1 MSLIYYFA
9 PDAEQDWVW
18 LTPGSILAT
27 FLWLIA
33 SLGFKFY
40 VANMG
45 AYTETYGAIGGVM
58 VLMLWF
64 YISGLVILIG
74 AEMNA
79 EIEHASPYGK
89 DPGEQVAGQKRKLGT
104 AAMRTWLERRRPRG
118 ERAPSSA
125 EVKAVVGDAPPEK
138 RPGAAISPAAERA
151 NAIKVERSL
160 KQSEENRTA
169 STPAA
174 KRLPSRRRQPASG
187 QPAAPRRRPLTPAP
201 VAGAGLSNY
210 LIGAGVVIAQ
220 MVMTVQSMRRVR
232 D

>member
-1 MSLIYYFA
+1 
-9 PDAEQDWVW
+9 
-18 LTPGSILAT
+18 
-27 FLWLIA
+27 
-33 SLGFKFY
+33 
-40 VANMG
+40 
-45 AYTETYGAIGGVM
+45 M
-58 VLMLWF
+58 VLMVWF

-89 DPGEQVAGQKRKLGT
+89 DPGEKVAGQKRKLGT
-104 AAMRTWLERRRPRG
+104 AAMRNWLERRRQRG

-160 KQSEENRTA
+160 KQSEEKKTA

-187 QPAAPRRRPLTPAP
+187 HPAAPRRRPLTPAP
-201 VAGAGLSNY
+201 VAGAGLSSY